1 MRKILLSVFAGL
13 TLIATIFF
21 MVNGFNKFNVK
32 GFSGL
37 DEKNTQVENKISD
50 LSNVITVKY
59 TQAESN
65 QKTAANKLIDSKTEY
80 ENQAYLSSTNRSSYA
95 SMLEAYDIDYLWT
108 KLGNYAKEEGVVIK
122 IDVMSSSASSNLYD
136 LNFAVTGT
144 YVGSTDFIY
153 DIENDS
159 KLGFKIDNFSMSSN
173 TTAEVIASFV
183 CKDIPIKVG
192 DVERNTT
199 TEEEKNTTNN
209 STSNNTKNAS
219 NTTNS
224 TTSNTT
230 TNTTNTTNSKNTTSS
245 NTTDYISEMG
255 NPNKSNL
262 TSINEYVGR

>member
-1 MRKILLSVFAGL
+1 MRKILLSVCAVL
-13 TLIATIFF
+13 ILIATIFF
-21 MVNGFNKFNVK
+21 VVNGLKKANVK

-50 LSNVITVKY
+50 LANIISVKY

-65 QKTAANKLIDSKTEY
+65 QKTAMNKLIDSKTEY

-95 SMLEAYDIDYLWT
+95 SKLETYDIDYLWT

-136 LNFAVTGT
+136 LNFAVVGT
-144 YVGSTDFIY
+144 YVGATDFIY

-159 KLGFKIDNFSMSSN
+159 KLGFKIDDFSMTSN
-173 TTAEVIASFV
+173 STAEVTASFI

-192 DVERNTT
+192 DIERNTT
-199 TEEEKNTTNN
+199 TEENNTTNN
-209 STSNNTKNAS
+209 SVSNNKKNLS
-219 NTTNS
+219 NS
-224 TTSNTT
+224 T
-230 TNTTNTTNSKNTTSS
+230 TNTTNATNGGNTTVS
-245 NTTDYISEMG
+245 NTTDYVLEMG

-262 TSINEYVGR
+262 TSIDSYVGR